1 MRLDRKAFGRI
12 ATTFVA
18 TAMLA
23 AFAAVPAMAA
33 EPAANEFVIPKTFTV
48 AANTFRPA
56 ADFRFTVAAAN
67 VTAEENGYY
76 NGIEGAVKLKTPA
89 SFAAETSNTPSS
101 TPTSMTANA
110 TFEVTFGQG
119 GITHAGTY
127 KYTLKEDASSP
138 VAGVTYDTN
147 TYDLYVVVVNEDTA
161 PNKLKVQSVFMTNH
175 KEGTQATGE
184 TKVIGITNTYG
195 NTTGGANTLTLTKV
209 IDGKGADKSAAYDFT
224 IKITS
229 SSPATTKYYYETSD
243 GQEKGVITSGDTGVT
258 VTLSNDERVTV
269 YGLLDND
276 TYEIAET
283 NANADQYTTTVK
295 MENDSDYT
303 DYTDALTG
311 KMSTADT
318 DNDDNVDITVKN
330 FRDLDDIPTTGV
342 LLNVAPY
349 ALMVIIAAAGCFVF
363 LRKRRDD

>member
-1 MRLDRKAFGRI
+1 MRLDRKAFGRV

-76 NGIEGAVKLKTPA
+76 NGIEGAVNLKTPA

-101 TPTSMTANA
+101 NPTSMTANA

-127 KYTLKEDASSP
+127 KYTLTEDASSP
-138 VAGVTYDTN
+138 VAGVTYDTK

-161 PNKLKVQSVFMTNH
+161 PQKLKVESVFMTNH

-184 TKVIGITNTYG
+184 TKVNGITNTYG
-195 NTTGGANTLTLTKV
+195 NTTDGANTLTLTKV

-229 SSPATTKYYYETSD
+229 SSATTTKYYYATT
-243 GQEKGVITSGDTGVT
+243 GGDTGVINSGNDGAT

-269 YGLLDND
+269 YGLLDDD

-283 NANADQYTTTVK
+283 KANADKYTTTVK

-303 DYTDALTG
+303 NYTAALTG
-311 KMSTADT
+311 KMSTANT

-349 ALMVIIAAAGCFVF
+349 ALMVIIAATGCFVF